1 MVGPFHANDA
11 GTPLAPQERDGLI
24 PTHVT
29 THEQLN
35 ELEAA
40 NILQAISWA
49 FARKR
54 NVTDEAFLLGLH
66 RRMLNRVWRWA
77 GKYRVTERNL
87 GVPPYRI
94 QVELMALLDNM
105 RFWIEQGTYPP
116 DELAMRFH
124 HGLVVIHPFANG
136 NGRWSRLAA
145 DILIVQQRG
154 VRFSWGSGADLRCM
168 GEDRDRYIA
177 ALKAADDHDLVPLV
191 AFARS

>member
-1 MVGPFHANDA
+1 MVGPFHDDDA

-29 THEQLN
+29 TREQLN

-54 NVTDEAFLLGLH
+54 NVIDEAFLLGLH
-66 RRMLNRVWRWA
+66 RRMLNLVWRWA

-94 QVELMALLDNM
+94 QIELIALLGNV
-105 RFWIEQGTYPP
+105 RFWIEHGTYQP
-116 DELAMRFH
+116 DELAVRFH

-145 DILIVQQRG
+145 DILIMQQG
-154 VRFSWGSGADLRCM
+154 GARFSWGSGADLRRT

-177 ALKAADDHDLVPLV
+177 ALKAADNHDFGLLT